1 MMLGMDMMGGG
12 RRLPRNGLLLYLAR
26 PNSDEY
32 LVGEDTEA
40 GEDTYIWGYVLPD
53 DAEIR
58 LRGEGARILAG
69 LLPGPVVGVYPRPTL
84 GRPRAEC
91 SARWD
96 LDAVVAAWAALRKG
110 GPA

>member
-1 MMLGMDMMGGG
+1 MTAASASFAQCCARLGVSSATF
-12 RRLPRNGLLLYLAR
+12 R
-26 PNSDEY
+26 
-32 LVGEDTEA
+32 
-40 GEDTYIWGYVLPD
+40 
-53 DAEIR
+53 
-58 LRGEGARILAG
+58 ARILAG